1 MEKIQDIISNNK
13 GDVTLYRIIF
23 NILTDTNTIKNYTN
37 NSNGIFFNM
46 NSFDNKKIQEVYD
59 NVNSYIDNK
68 KELEKLENNRETIM
82 KELSKTIDNSY
93 KTELKDLID
102 TNKKNKGPLSTHLDN
117 EIVTPAAL
125 SELEQEKLLKRKNNI
140 RMKKSIEN
148 YQKPIIYKG
157 SFERIRKVLNQSKS
171 TRSSKNTSIEE
182 SDKLYSSCEESIYD
196 SSSETEQEQVLE
208 PIECEGLSDS
218 DQEQEETKS
227 KEKDN
232 DIEEDLFGYD
242 SDN

>member
-1 MEKIQDIISNNK
+1 MEKIQDIVSNNK

-102 TNKKNKGPLSTHLDN
+102 TNKKTKGVLSTQLEN
-117 EIVTPAAL
+117 ESVTPTAL

-157 SFERIRKVLNQSKS
+157 SFERIKKVLNQSKS

-196 SSSETEQEQVLE
+196 SSSESEQEQVLE
-208 PIECEGLSDS
+208 PIECEDLSDS
-218 DQEQEETKS
+218 DQEQEDTKN
-227 KEKDN
+227 KEKEID
-232 DIEEDLFGYD
+232 DDLFGYD